1 MKNICVAVLV
11 VCATVGSAMLGNG
24 QSEKM
29 TNPVSPGLE
38 VGEKVPS
45 FRLKDQFGHNQS
57 NETLQGENGTVLL
70 FVRSADL

>member
-11 VCATVGSAMLGNG
+11 VCATVGSVVLGIG

-29 TNPVSPGLE
+29 TNQVSPGLE